1 MLVGRSFIHCMPLDT
16 TRRTFLKSSAA
27 LTTATAA
34 QASQGTAS
42 GKLRLG
48 VIGTGGRGQYLM
60 KEVNKTG
67 EAEWVAVCD
76 VYNVRRDQAAT
87 IAGGSVKQFND
98 HRQLLDIKNI
108 DAVIIATPD
117 HWHPQIAIDAMN
129 AGKDVYVE
137 KPIFHKPED
146 GLAMVKTA
154 RATGR
159 IFVAGTQGRTLP
171 SFQHIKKAY
180 VDTGIMGKVGVA
192 KTWYTS
198 NSGYMDRPIPAG
210 FEKKPEGLDW
220 KRWIGP
226 GPMIDWTPEV
236 YFSPYRWLHYD
247 GGPIMGIGIHVIDS
261 AHHWLDLTKPYAAVA
276 GGGIYYYRDGR
287 DTPDTV
293 SLIIEYPQDCMVT
306 FLAESLT
313 CPDIKTTAGVE
324 LRGTGGTAMAERYVQ
339 DIAWKYVPNMRYSKE
354 PAASGP
360 GPGAVAT
367 YNIKNWLDCIRTR
380 QKPVANVEA
389 VYYSTMACAMGSM
402 AFRSGTKVYWN
413 DAWNL
418 PA

>member
-1 MLVGRSFIHCMPLDT
+1 MSSDASRREFLRSSTALTAAVSGRVA
-16 TRRTFLKSSAA
+16 SAA
-27 LTTATAA
+27 D
-34 QASQGTAS
+34 Q
-42 GKLRLG
+42 KVRLG

-60 KEVNKTG
+60 KELNKTG
-67 EAEWVAVCD
+67 QVQWVSVCD

-87 IAGGSVKQFND
+87 IAGAPVKQFND
-98 HRQLLDIKNI
+98 HRQLLDLKDI

-146 GLAMVKTA
+146 GQAMVRAA
-154 RATGR
+154 RANKR

-171 SFQHIKKAY
+171 QFAHVKKTY
-180 VDTGIMGKVGVA
+180 VESGIIGKVGVA
-192 KTWYTS
+192 RTWYTS
-198 NSGYMDRPIPAG
+198 NSGYMDRVIPSG
-210 FEKKPEGLDW
+210 MEKQPDGLDW
-220 KRWIGP
+220 QRWLGP
-226 GPMIDWTPEV
+226 GPKVPWNPQI

-261 AHHWLDLTKPYAAVA
+261 AHHWLDLTKPAAAVA
-276 GGGIYYYRDGR
+276 GGGIYYFKDGR

-293 SLIIEYPQDCMVT
+293 SLIIEYPQDVMVT

-313 CPDIKTTAGVE
+313 CPDVKTSAGVE
-324 LRGTGGTAMAERYVQ
+324 LRGTGGVAMAERYVV
-339 DIAWKYVPNMRYSKE
+339 DTAWRYTPNKRYSDLM
-354 PAASGP
+354 PASGT
-360 GPGAVAT
+360 GPGATAEFNV
-367 YNIKNWLDCIRTR
+367 KNWLECIRTR
-380 QKPVANVEA
+380 QKPVANIEA
-389 VYYSTMACAMGSM
+389 VFYSTMACAMGSM
-402 AFRSGTKVYWN
+402 AYRSGTKVYWN